1 MRCRWSAIKPVPAL
15 FDPGYKIKNMR
26 VRITFS
32 KTGALR
38 YIGHLDLHALWE
50 RAARRARLPLAYTRA
65 FHPQPKIYL
74 ASALPLGFSSR
85 CEVVD
90 LRLTRD
96 LDLANLP
103 GLLQAA
109 MPSGIGILNAELV
122 DEQAPP
128 LQTQVIAADYAVSI
142 TGTSQGPDPADLFKT
157 SLIQMSNGLLAQSTL
172 PRERRGKAYDLR
184 PLIERLDIVSEN
196 KIFMRLTAREAATG
210 RPEEVLDAL
219 GIPLDRTRIERVNLI
234 FQG

>member
-1 MRCRWSAIKPVPAL
+1 
-15 FDPGYKIKNMR
+15 MR

-38 YIGHLDLHALWE
+38 YIGHLDLQALWE
-50 RAARRARLPLAYTRA
+50 RAVRRAGLPLAYTQA

-90 LRLTRD
+90 LRFTRNVN
-96 LDLANLP
+96 LADLP
-103 GLLQAA
+103 GHLQVA
-109 MPSGIGILNAELV
+109 MPSGIKILNAETV
-122 DEQAPP
+122 DEQAPA
-128 LQTQVIAADYAVSI
+128 LQTQVIAAEYEVTL
-142 TGTSQGPDPADLFKT
+142 TGTFET
-157 SLIQMSNGLLAQSTL
+157 SDSSTLLKANLMQQSNELLAKSTL

-184 PLIERLDIVSEN
+184 PLIEKLTVVSQN
-196 KIFMRLTAREAATG
+196 KIFMRLTARAAATG
-210 RPEEVLDAL
+210 RPEEVIDAM
-219 GIPLDRTRIERVNLI
+219 GIALENTQIERISLI

>member
-1 MRCRWSAIKPVPAL
+1 
-15 FDPGYKIKNMR
+15 MR

-38 YIGHLDLHALWE
+38 YIGNLDLHALWE
-50 RAARRARLPLAYTRA
+50 RATRRAGLPLAYTQG

-90 LRLTRD
+90 LRFTQDVDIENMPRI
-96 LDLANLP
+96 
-103 GLLQAA
+103 LQAV
-109 MPSGIGILNAELV
+109 MPSGINIMKAEIA
-122 DEQAPP
+122 DEQAPA
-128 LQTQVIAADYAVSI
+128 LQTQVIAAEYEVI
-142 TGTSQGPDPADLFKT
+142 LTGVPESSDLPKK
-157 SLIQMSNGLLAQSTL
+157 SLMQRSEELLAESTL

-184 PLIERLDIVSEN
+184 PLIEQLAILSEN
-196 KIFMRLTAREAATG
+196 KIFMRLTARMAATG

-219 GIPLDRTRIERVNLI
+219 GIALENSQIERINLI
-234 FQG
+234 FQA